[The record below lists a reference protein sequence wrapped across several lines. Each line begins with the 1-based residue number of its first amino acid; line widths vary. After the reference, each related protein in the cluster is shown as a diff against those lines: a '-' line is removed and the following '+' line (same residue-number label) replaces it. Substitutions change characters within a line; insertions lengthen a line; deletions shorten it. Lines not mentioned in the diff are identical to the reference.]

1 MITRLTRRAEFL
13 KAARAPYQARTAVV
27 VQARKRTDAED
38 TDDAAIRTGFTATK
52 KVGNAVVRNRAKRRL
67 REAARLLLPD
77 HGLPGH
83 DYVFIARSGTLERP
97 WAGLL
102 DDVKAAL
109 VRLARPQPAA
119 RSPAN
124 PPADTAH
131 SPQDAS
137 VR

>member
-1 MITRLTRRAEFL
+1 MIIRLTRRAEFL

-27 VQARKRTDAED
+27 VQARKRPED
-38 TDDAAIRTGFTATK
+38 EEADPEAMRTGFTATK

-83 DYVFIARSGTLERP
+83 DYVFIARAGTLERP

-109 VRLARPQPAA
+109 VRLARPQSQSSA
-119 RSPAN
+119 RPSPA
-124 PPADTAH
+124 P
-131 SPQDAS
+131 SPQDPP

>member
-27 VQARKRTDAED
+27 VQARRRAEEESEY
-38 TDDAAIRTGFTATK
+38 TDDTAIRTGFTATK

-119 RSPAN
+119 NSRP
-124 PPADTAH
+124 DKAH
-131 SPQDAS
+131 SPQDPP

>member
-1 MITRLTRRAEFL
+1 MITHLTRRAEFL

-27 VQARKRTDAED
+27 IQARKRAEGED
-38 TDDAAIRTGFTATK
+38 TDAGAMRIGFTATK

-83 DYVFIARSGTLERP
+83 DYVFIARAGTLDRP

-102 DDVKAAL
+102 DDAKAAL
-109 VRLARPQPAA
+109 VRLARPQPQSRAPESPSA
-119 RSPAN
+119 SPA
-124 PPADTAH
+124 P
-131 SPQDAS
+131 SPQDPP

>member
-1 MITRLTRRAEFL
+1 MIIRLTRRAEFL

-27 VQARKRTDAED
+27 VQARKRAED
-38 TDDAAIRTGFTATK
+38 EDSASDAIRTGFTATK

-83 DYVFIARSGTLERP
+83 DYVFIARAGTLSRP

-109 VRLARPQPAA
+109 VRLARPQSIPPSRARTAA
-119 RSPAN
+119 
-124 PPADTAH
+124 
-131 SPQDAS
+131 SPQDLPS
-137 VR
+137 DEQ

>member
-27 VQARKRTDAED
+27 VQSRKRAED
-38 TDDAAIRTGFTATK
+38 EPADAAEIRTGFTATK

-67 REAARLLLPD
+67 REAARLLLPI

-83 DYVFIARSGTLERP
+83 DYVFIARAGTLDRP

-109 VRLARPQPAA
+109 VRLARPQI
-119 RSPAN
+119 RTN
-124 PPADTAH
+124 PHTSSLADTAA
-131 SPQDAS
+131 SPQDPP

>member
-27 VQARKRTDAED
+27 IQARKRSEAED
-38 TDDAAIRTGFTATK
+38 TDAEAIRTGFTATK

-67 REAARLLLPD
+67 REAARLLLPV

-83 DYVFIARSGTLERP
+83 DYVFIARAGTLSRP

-109 VRLARPQPAA
+109 VRLARPQTPSNPRAETAA
-119 RSPAN
+119 PS
-124 PPADTAH
+124 
-131 SPQDAS
+131 QDPS

>member
-27 VQARKRTDAED
+27 IQARRRAESEDA
-38 TDDAAIRTGFTATK
+38 DDASIRTGFTATK

-67 REAARLLLPD
+67 REAARLLLPL

-83 DYVFIARSGTLERP
+83 DYVFIARAGTLDRP

-109 VRLARPQPAA
+109 VRLARPQSTPNSRPDKA
-119 RSPAN
+119 
-124 PPADTAH
+124 T
-131 SPQDAS
+131 SPQDPS

>member
-27 VQARKRTDAED
+27 VQARKRGED
-38 TDDAAIRTGFTATK
+38 EREYADDAAIRTGFTATK
-52 KVGNAVVRNRAKRRL
+52 KVGNAVVRNRAKSRL

-97 WAGLL
+97 WSGLL

-119 RSPAN
+119 NSRP
-124 PPADTAH
+124 DKAH
-131 SPQDAS
+131 SPQDPP

>member
-27 VQARKRTDAED
+27 VQARKREETEPAD
-38 TDDAAIRTGFTATK
+38 TATIRTGFTATK
-52 KVGNAVVRNRAKRRL
+52 KVGNAVIRNRAKRRL

-83 DYVFIARSGTLERP
+83 DYVFIARAGTLDRP

-109 VRLARPQPAA
+109 VRLARPQP
-119 RSPAN
+119 RAN
-124 PPADTAH
+124 PPAPSPVDPAV
-131 SPQDAS
+131 SPQDPP

>member
-27 VQARKRTDAED
+27 IQARRRAETED
-38 TDDAAIRTGFTATK
+38 TDADAIRTGFTATK
-52 KVGNAVVRNRAKRRL
+52 KVGNAVTRNRAKRRL
-67 REAARLLLPD
+67 REAARLLLPL

-83 DYVFIARSGTLERP
+83 DYVFIARAGTIERS

-109 VRLARPQPAA
+109 VRLARPQSTPSSRADKA
-119 RSPAN
+119 
-124 PPADTAH
+124 PP
-131 SPQDAS
+131 PQDS
-137 VR
+137 PVR

>member
-13 KAARAPYQARTAVV
+13 KAARAPYQARHGVV
-27 VQARKRTDAED
+27 VQSRKRDETERDYAEE
-38 TDDAAIRTGFTATK
+38 TTIRTGFTATK

-77 HGLPGH
+77 HGLSGH
-83 DYVFIARSGTLERP
+83 DYVFIARAGTLERP

-109 VRLARPQPAA
+109 VRLARPQSPSRPNPA
-119 RSPAN
+119 P
-124 PPADTAH
+124 
-131 SPQDAS
+131 SPQDPP

>member
-27 VQARKRTDAED
+27 VQARRRAEEESEY
-38 TDDAAIRTGFTATK
+38 TDDTAIRTGFTATK

-119 RSPAN
+119 SSRP
-124 PPADTAH
+124 DKAH
-131 SPQDAS
+131 SPQDPP

>member
-27 VQARKRTDAED
+27 VQARKRADTED
-38 TDDAAIRTGFTATK
+38 TDGAAIRTGFTATK

-67 REAARLLLPD
+67 REAARLLLPH
-77 HGLPGH
+77 HGLPGY
-83 DYVFIARSGTLERP
+83 DYVFIARAGTLERA
-97 WAGLL
+97 WDGLL

-109 VRLARPQPAA
+109 VRLARPQSQATPRADKAA
-119 RSPAN
+119 
-124 PPADTAH
+124 
-131 SPQDAS
+131 SPQDPP

>member
-27 VQARKRTDAED
+27 IQARKRIETEEADAD
-38 TDDAAIRTGFTATK
+38 AIRTGFTATK
-52 KVGNAVVRNRAKRRL
+52 KVGNAVIRNRAKRRL

-83 DYVFIARSGTLERP
+83 DYVFIARAGTLSRP

-109 VRLARPQPAA
+109 VRLARPQTPSQPRAQTSA
-119 RSPAN
+119 P
-124 PPADTAH
+124 
-131 SPQDAS
+131 PQDPP